1 MEVLEYKKLLIKTRK
16 FIGMPPKAVTFIM
29 IEQETGATEAQL
41 EAVLNKLAEMD
52 QIQGINGWICGKP
65 EPLIDTD
72 KLSKDDIEWL
82 TGTGYY
88 AQ

>member
-1 MEVLEYKKLLIKTRK
+1 MDKRLMIKVRE
-16 FIGMPPKAVTFIM
+16 FIGMPPRAVTFIM
-29 IEQETGATEAQL
+29 IEQHTGATEEQL
-41 EAVLNKLAEMD
+41 EAVLDKLAEMD

-65 EPLIDTD
+65 EPRIDVD

-88 AQ
+88 GQ